1 MIILGN
7 IDLSKFKLRTD
18 LIIENN
24 EVNHKKENINGIEV
38 TSTFKE
44 GNYITISF
52 EDITNFES
60 REKVGKVL
68 EKVLTKI
75 LKQNNIKEE
84 DECLIVGLGNIK
96 STPDSLGVK
105 VINDILITK
114 HLFKFGSVEEGIRK
128 VSSFTP
134 GVMANTGLESSNI
147 IKAIIKEEKPKFII
161 IIDALASLSIDR
173 INKTI
178 QITDTGIHPGSG
190 IGNNRKE
197 ISQKTIGI
205 PVIAIGVPTVVSSTT
220 IVYDT
225 IEYLFKHISY
235 IKDNEDLNK
244 LTFLKSKSYKNKIKD
259 KKLTEEEQNT
269 LLGLFGSLNNIEKR
283 SLINEVLTDINLD
296 LIVTPSEID
305 FLIDKLS
312 NLIASAINNSLHR
325 QISHY

>member
-1 MIILGN
+1 MGN
-7 IDLSKFKLRTD
+7 IDLSKYKLRTD
-18 LIIENN
+18 LIIENQN
-24 EVNHKKENINGIEV
+24 LKHTKETINGIDI
-38 TSTFKE
+38 TSSYQD

-52 EDITNFES
+52 DDITDYES

-68 EKVLTKI
+68 EKELKKI
-75 LKQNNIKEE
+75 IAKNNINHD
-84 DECLIVGLGNIK
+84 DECLIIGLGNIK

-114 HLFKFGSVEEGIRK
+114 HLFKFGTVKPGIRT

-161 IIDALASLSIDR
+161 VIDALASLSVDR

-197 ISQKTIGI
+197 ISKKTIGI
-205 PVIAIGVPTVVSSTT
+205 PVIAIGVPTVVTSTT

-235 IKDNEDLNK
+235 IKEHEELSK
-244 LTFLKSKSYKNKIKD
+244 LTFYKSKNYKDKIKNQ
-259 KKLTEEEQNT
+259 KLTEAEQNT
-269 LLGLFGSLNNIEKR
+269 LLGLFGSLNQKEKR
-283 SLINEVLTDINLD
+283 SLINEVLTDTGLD

-312 NLIASAINNSLHR
+312 NLIACAINNSLHEEV
-325 QISHY
+325 SHY

>member
-1 MIILGN
+1 MGN
-7 IDLSKFKLRTD
+7 IDLNKYHLRTD

-24 EVNHKKENINGIEV
+24 EAIHNKKIEEDIEI
-38 TSTFKE
+38 TSSYKD
-44 GNYITISF
+44 GNYVTIAF
-52 EDITNFES
+52 KDITNFES
-60 REKVGKVL
+60 REKVGKVI
-68 EKVLTKI
+68 EKVLKDILTKN
-75 LKQNNIKEE
+75 KIKED

-96 STPDSLGVK
+96 STPDSLGIK

-114 HLFKFGSVEEGIRK
+114 HLFQFGVVKGGIRK

-147 IKAIIKEEKPKFII
+147 IKAIIKEEKPKFVIV
-161 IIDALASLSIDR
+161 IDALASLSVDR

-197 ISQKTIGI
+197 ISFKTIGI

-235 IKDNEDLNK
+235 IKENESLNK
-244 LTFLKSKSYKNKIKD
+244 LTFKKSKNYKDKIKD
-259 KKLTEEEQNT
+259 KKLTSEEQNT
-269 LLGLFGSLNNIEKR
+269 LLGLFGSLNNLEKR
-283 SLINEVLTDINLD
+283 SLINEVLTDIDLD

-312 NLIASAINNSLHR
+312 NLIASAINNSLHKEV
-325 QISHY
+325 SHY

>member
-1 MIILGN
+1 MGN
-7 IDLSKFKLRTD
+7 IDLSKFRLRTD

-24 EVNHKKENINGIEV
+24 DVIHNKETIDGIEV
-38 TSTFKE
+38 TSSEKD
-44 GNYITISF
+44 GNYVTISF
-52 EDITNFES
+52 EDITNYES

-68 EKVLTKI
+68 EKVLKEI
-75 LKQNNIKEE
+75 LEKNNINED
-84 DECLIVGLGNIK
+84 DECLTIGLGNIK

-105 VINDILITK
+105 VVNDILITK
-114 HLFKFGSVEEGIRK
+114 HLFKYGSVKDGLRK

-161 IIDALASLSIDR
+161 VIDALASLSIDR

-197 ISQKTIGI
+197 ISKNTIGI
-205 PVIAIGVPTVVSSTT
+205 PVIAIGVPTVVTSTT

-235 IKDNEDLNK
+235 IKDNEELNK
-244 LTFLKSKSYKNKIKD
+244 LTFMKSKNYKNKIKD
-259 KKLTEEEQNT
+259 KTLTEEEQNT

-283 SLINEVLTDINLD
+283 SLINEVLTDIDLD

>member
-1 MIILGN
+1 MGK
-7 IDLSKFKLRTD
+7 IDLGKYHLRTD

-24 EVNHKKENINGIEV
+24 NLKHTKENIDGIEI
-38 TSTFKE
+38 TSSYKD
-44 GNYITISF
+44 GNYVTISF
-52 EDITNFES
+52 EDITDFQS
-60 REKVGKVL
+60 RECVGKIL
-68 EKVLTKI
+68 EKELKKI
-75 LKQNNIKEE
+75 LEKNKIKES
-84 DECLIVGLGNIK
+84 DECLIIGLGNIK

-105 VINDILITK
+105 VINDVLVTK
-114 HLFKFGSVEEGIRK
+114 HLFKYGDIKEGVRK

-147 IKAIIKEEKPKFII
+147 IKALVKEEKPDFII
-161 IIDALASLSIDR
+161 VIDALASLSVDR

-197 ISQKTIGI
+197 ISLETIGI
-205 PVIAIGVPTVVSSTT
+205 PVIAIGVPTVVTSTT

-235 IKDNEDLNK
+235 IKDNEEVNK
-244 LTFLKSKSYKNKIKD
+244 LTFMKSKNYKDKIKNRE
-259 KKLTEEEQNT
+259 LTMEEENN
-269 LLGLFGSLNNIEKR
+269 LLGLFGTLNKTEKR
-283 SLINEVLTDINLD
+283 LLINEVLTDIDLD

-312 NLIASAINNSLHR
+312 NMIASAINNSLHKE
-325 QISHY
+325 INHY

>member
-1 MIILGN
+1 MNN
-7 IDLSKFKLRTD
+7 IDLSQYRLRTD

-24 EVNHKKENINGIEV
+24 DISHQKEIINGIEV
-38 TSTFKE
+38 TSSKKD
-44 GNYITISF
+44 GNYVTISF
-52 EDITNFES
+52 EDITNYES
-60 REKVGKVL
+60 REKVGQVL
-68 EKVLTKI
+68 VDI
-75 LKQNNIKEE
+75 LKKIIDDNNIKKD
-84 DECLIVGLGNIK
+84 DECMIIGLGNIK

-114 HLFKFGSVEEGIRK
+114 HLFKFGNVKEGIRK

-161 IIDALASLSIDR
+161 VIDALASLSIDR

-197 ISQKTIGI
+197 ISKNTIGI

-235 IKDNEDLNK
+235 IKDNESINK
-244 LTFLKSKSYKNKIKD
+244 LTFTKSKNYKNKIKD
-259 KKLTEEEQNT
+259 KKLTSEEKNT
-269 LLGLFGSLNNIEKR
+269 LLGLFGSLNNTEKR
-283 SLINEVLTDINLD
+283 TLINEVLTDIDLD

-312 NLIASAINNSLHR
+312 NLIASSINNALHKE
-325 QISHY
+325 INNY

>member
-1 MIILGN
+1 MGN
-7 IDLSKFKLRTD
+7 IDLSKYHLRTD
-18 LIIENN
+18 LIIENQ
-24 EVNHKKENINGIEV
+24 EATHTKKNIDGIDV
-38 TSTFKE
+38 TSSYKD

-52 EDITNFES
+52 EDITDFES

-68 EKVLTKI
+68 EKVLKEI
-75 LKQNNIKEE
+75 LKNNKIKED
-84 DECLIVGLGNIK
+84 DECLIIGLGNIK

-105 VINDILITK
+105 VVSDILITK
-114 HLFKFGSVEEGIRK
+114 HLFKYGNIKDGIRK

-147 IKAIIKEEKPKFII
+147 IKAIIQEEKPQFII
-161 IIDALASLSIDR
+161 VIDALASLSIDR

-197 ISQKTIGI
+197 ISLKTIGI
-205 PVIAIGVPTVVSSTT
+205 PVIAIGVPTVVTSTT

-235 IKDNEDLNK
+235 IKDNESLNK
-244 LTFLKSKSYKNKIKD
+244 LTFTKSKNYKNKIKD
-259 KKLTEEEQNT
+259 RKLTTEEQNT
-269 LLGLFGSLNNIEKR
+269 LLGLFGSLNSIEKR
-283 SLINEVLTDINLD
+283 TLINEVLTDIGLD

-312 NLIASAINNSLHR
+312 NLIASSINNALHR

>member
-1 MIILGN
+1 MGK
-7 IDLSKFKLRTD
+7 IDLSKYHLRTD
-18 LIIENN
+18 LIIENDEATHN
-24 EVNHKKENINGIEV
+24 TKSIEGIEV
-38 TSTFKE
+38 TSSYKD

-60 REKVGKVL
+60 RERVGKVL
-68 EKVLTKI
+68 EKVLKEI
-75 LKQNNIKEE
+75 LEKNKIKED
-84 DECLIVGLGNIK
+84 DECLIIGLGNIK

-105 VINDILITK
+105 VIEDILITK
-114 HLFKFGSVEEGIRK
+114 HLFKYGNVKEGIRK

-147 IKAIIKEEKPKFII
+147 IKAIIKEEQPKFII
-161 IIDALASLSIDR
+161 VIDALASLSIDR

-197 ISQKTIGI
+197 ISPKTVGI
-205 PVIAIGVPTVVSSTT
+205 PVIAIGVPTVVTSTT

-235 IKDNEDLNK
+235 IKENENLNK
-244 LTFLKSKSYKNKIKD
+244 LTFSKSKNYKNKIKD
-259 KKLTEEEQNT
+259 KKLTSEEQNN
-269 LLGLFGSLNNIEKR
+269 LLGLFGSLNNLEKR
-283 SLINEVLTDINLD
+283 SLINEVLTDIDLD

-312 NLIASAINNSLHR
+312 NLIACAINNSLHKE
-325 QISHY
+325 ITHY

>member
-1 MIILGN
+1 MGN
-7 IDLSKFKLRTD
+7 IDLSKYHLRTD

-24 EVNHKKENINGIEV
+24 EATHNTEILEGIEV
-38 TSTFKE
+38 TSSYKD

-52 EDITNFES
+52 EDITNYES

-68 EKVLTKI
+68 EKVLKKI
-75 LKQNNIKEE
+75 LKQNNIKED
-84 DECLIVGLGNIK
+84 DECLIIGLGNIK

-114 HLFKFGSVEEGIRK
+114 HLFKFGSVKEGIRK

-147 IKAIIKEEKPKFII
+147 IKAIIKEEKPKFVIV
-161 IIDALASLSIDR
+161 IDALASLSIDR

-197 ISQKTIGI
+197 ISQNSVGV

-235 IKDNEDLNK
+235 IKDNESLNK
-244 LTFLKSKSYKNKIKD
+244 LTFTKSKNYKNKIKD
-259 KKLTEEEQNT
+259 KKLTFEEQNT
-269 LLGLFGSLNNIEKR
+269 LLGLFGSLNNLEKR

-312 NLIASAINNSLHR
+312 NLIASAINNSLHKEV
-325 QISHY
+325 SHY

>member
-1 MIILGN
+1 MGN
-7 IDLSKFKLRTD
+7 IDLSKYKLRTD
-18 LIIENN
+18 LIIENTTIKHN
-24 EVNHKKENINGIEV
+24 KKTIDGIDIS
-38 TSTFKE
+38 STYKD

-52 EDITNFES
+52 EDITNYES
-60 REKVGKVL
+60 RETVGTVL
-68 EKVLTKI
+68 ETVIKDI
-75 LKQNNIKEE
+75 LLKNNIKDT
-84 DECLIVGLGNIK
+84 DECLVIGLGNIK

-114 HLFKFGSVEEGIRK
+114 HLFKYGKVKDGIRM
-128 VSSFTP
+128 VSAFTP

-161 IIDALASLSIDR
+161 VIDALATLSIDR

-197 ISQKTIGI
+197 ISKKTIGI

-235 IKDNEDLNK
+235 IKDNEELNK
-244 LTFLKSKSYKNKIKD
+244 LTFIKSKNYKQKIKD

-269 LLGLFGSLNNIEKR
+269 LLGLFGTLKDTDKR
-283 SLINEVLTDINLD
+283 ALINEVLTDIDMD

-312 NLIASAINNSLHR
+312 NMIASSINNSLHKE
-325 QISHY
+325 ITHY

>member
-1 MIILGN
+1 MGN
-7 IDLSKFKLRTD
+7 INLGKHHLRTD

-24 EVNHKKENINGIEV
+24 EVIHQSETIDGLEV
-38 TSTFKE
+38 TSSYQD

-52 EDITNFES
+52 EDITNYES
-60 REKVGKVL
+60 RERVGKVL
-68 EKVLTKI
+68 EKLLKEI
-75 LKQNNIKEE
+75 LIKNDIKEE
-84 DECLIVGLGNIK
+84 DECLIIGLGNIK

-114 HLFKFGSVEEGIRK
+114 HLFKYGNVKDGIRK

-161 IIDALASLSIDR
+161 VIDALASLSIDR

-197 ISQKTIGI
+197 ISKKSIGI

-235 IKDNEDLNK
+235 IKENESLNK
-244 LTFLKSKSYKNKIKD
+244 LTFIKSKNYKDKIKNQ
-259 KKLTEEEQNT
+259 KLTEEEQNT
-269 LLGLFGSLNNIEKR
+269 LLGLFGSLNKNEKR

-312 NLIASAINNSLHR
+312 NLIACAINNSLHKEV
-325 QISHY
+325 SHY

>member
-1 MIILGN
+1 MSH
-7 IDLSKFKLRTD
+7 IDLSKFHLRTD
-18 LIIENN
+18 LIIEN
-24 EVNHKKENINGIEV
+24 EKITHQKKEIDGIEI
-38 TSTFKE
+38 TSSYQD

-52 EDITNFES
+52 DDITNYES

-68 EKVLTKI
+68 ENI
-75 LKQNNIKEE
+75 LKDILIKNNITKN
-84 DECLIVGLGNIK
+84 DECLVIGLGNIK

-105 VINDILITK
+105 VTNDILITK
-114 HLFKFGSVEEGIRK
+114 HLFKYGNIKEGIRK

-147 IKAIIKEEKPKFII
+147 IKAIIKEEKPNFVIV
-161 IIDALASLSIDR
+161 IDALASLSIDR

-197 ISQKTIGI
+197 ISQKEVGI

-225 IEYLFKHISY
+225 LEYLFKHISY
-235 IKDNEDLNK
+235 IKENENINK
-244 LTFLKSKSYKNKIKD
+244 LTFIKSKKYKDKIKD

-269 LLGLFGSLNNIEKR
+269 LLGLFGSLNKTEKR
-283 SLINEVLTDINLD
+283 SLINEVLTDIDLD

-312 NLIASAINNSLHR
+312 NLIASAINNSLHEE
-325 QISHY
+325 ITHF

>member
-1 MIILGN
+1 MNQINLGN
-7 IDLSKFKLRTD
+7 YQLRTD

-24 EVNHKKENINGIEV
+24 SINHEKETIEGIEI
-38 TSTFKE
+38 TSSKQD

-52 EDITNFES
+52 EDITNYES
-60 REKVGKVL
+60 REKVGKIL
-68 EKVLTKI
+68 EKE
-75 LKQNNIKEE
+75 IKEILQKNDIKE
-84 DECLIVGLGNIK
+84 NDECLVIGLGNIK

-105 VINDILITK
+105 TVNDLLITK
-114 HLFKFGSVEEGIRK
+114 HLFKYGTVKEGIRK
-128 VSSFTP
+128 VSSFIP
-134 GVMANTGLESSNI
+134 GVMANTGLETSNI
-147 IKAIIKEEKPKFII
+147 IKAIINEEKPKFII
-161 IIDALASLSIDR
+161 VIDALASLSIDR

-197 ISQKTIGI
+197 ISKKTIGI

-235 IKDNEDLNK
+235 IKDNESLNK
-244 LTFLKSKSYKNKIKD
+244 LTFTKSKNYKNKIKD
-259 KKLTEEEQNT
+259 RKLTEEEQNT
-269 LLGLFGSLNNIEKR
+269 LLGLFGSLNELEKR
-283 SLINEVLTDINLD
+283 SLINEVLTDIELD

-312 NLIASAINNSLHR
+312 NLIANAINNSLHTSV
-325 QISHY
+325 SHY

>member
-1 MIILGN
+1 MAK
-7 IDLSKFKLRTD
+7 IDLGKYHLRTD

-24 EVNHKKENINGIEV
+24 EATHQKETIDGIEV
-38 TSTFKE
+38 TSSYKD

-52 EDITNFES
+52 DDITNFES

-68 EKVLTKI
+68 EKVLKKI
-75 LKQNNIKEE
+75 LLKNNIEE
-84 DECLIVGLGNIK
+84 DDECLIIGLGNVK

-114 HLFKFGSVEEGIRK
+114 HLFKYGNVSKGIRK

-161 IIDALASLSIDR
+161 VIDALASLSIDR

-197 ISQKTIGI
+197 ISKKSLGV
-205 PVIAIGVPTVVSSTT
+205 PVIAIGIPTVVSSTT

-235 IKDNEDLNK
+235 IKENESINK
-244 LTFLKSKSYKNKIKD
+244 LTFTKSKNYKNKIKD
-259 KKLTEEEQNT
+259 KTLTEEEQNT
-269 LLGLFGSLNNIEKR
+269 LLGLFGSLNNAEKR

>member
-1 MIILGN
+1 MPN
-7 IDLSKFKLRTD
+7 IDLSKYKLRTD
-18 LIIENN
+18 LIIEDN
-24 EVNHKKENINGIEV
+24 ELVHNKETVDGIDL
-38 TSTFKE
+38 TKSYKD

-52 EDITNFES
+52 EDITNYES

-68 EKVLTKI
+68 EKELKEI
-75 LKQNNIKEE
+75 LNKNNIKED

-114 HLFKFGSVEEGIRK
+114 HLFKYGTVKEGIRK

-161 IIDALASLSIDR
+161 VIDALASLSIDR

-197 ISQKTIGI
+197 ISKKTIGI
-205 PVIAIGVPTVVSSTT
+205 PVIAIGVPTVVTSTT

-225 IEYLFKHISY
+225 LEYLFKHISY
-235 IKDNEDLNK
+235 IKENEELNK
-244 LTFLKSKSYKNKIKD
+244 LTFIKSKNYKNKIKNQ
-259 KKLTEEEQNT
+259 KLTEEEKNT
-269 LLGLFGSLNNIEKR
+269 LLGLFGSLNNTEKR

-312 NLIASAINNSLHR
+312 NMIACSINNSLHKKV
-325 QISHY
+325 SHY

>member
-1 MIILGN
+1 MGN
-7 IDLSKFKLRTD
+7 IDLGKYHLRTD

-24 EVNHKKENINGIEV
+24 EVIHQLEIIDDIKV
-38 TSTFKE
+38 TSSYQD
-44 GNYITISF
+44 GNYITIEF
-52 EDITNFES
+52 EDITNYES

-68 EKVLTKI
+68 EKI
-75 LKQNNIKEE
+75 LKEILIKNNIKED

-105 VINDILITK
+105 TISDLLITK
-114 HLFKFGSVEEGIRK
+114 HLFKYGNVKNGIRK

-147 IKAIIKEEKPKFII
+147 IKAIIKEEKPKFLIV
-161 IIDALASLSIDR
+161 IDALASLSIDR

-197 ISQKTIGI
+197 ISQKSLGI
-205 PVIAIGVPTVVSSTT
+205 PVIAIGVPTVVTSTT

-225 IEYLFKHISY
+225 LEYLYKHISY
-235 IKDNEDLNK
+235 IKENESINK
-244 LTFLKSKSYKNKIKD
+244 LTFIKSKKYKDKIKNQ
-259 KKLTEEEQNT
+259 KLTEEEQNN
-269 LLGLFGSLNNIEKR
+269 LLGLFGSLSNKEKR
-283 SLINEVLTDINLD
+283 LLINEVLTDIDLD
-296 LIVTPSEID
+296 LIVTTSEID

-312 NLIASAINNSLHR
+312 NLIACAINNSLHKEV
-325 QISHY
+325 SHY

>member
-1 MIILGN
+1 MGN
-7 IDLSKFKLRTD
+7 IDLGKQHLRTD
-18 LIIENN
+18 LIIEHK
-24 EVNHKKENINGIEV
+24 EVIHQKETIDGFEV
-38 TSTFKE
+38 TSSYKD

-52 EDITNFES
+52 DDITNYES
-60 REKVGKVL
+60 REKVGKIL
-68 EKVLTKI
+68 EKI
-75 LKQNNIKEE
+75 LKDIFIKNDIKED
-84 DECLIVGLGNIK
+84 DECLIIGLGNIK

-114 HLFKFGSVEEGIRK
+114 HLFKYGTVKDGIRK

-161 IIDALASLSIDR
+161 VIDALASLSIDR

-197 ISQKTIGI
+197 ISKKTIGI
-205 PVIAIGVPTVVSSTT
+205 PVIAIGIPTVVSSTT

-235 IKDNEDLNK
+235 IKENENINK
-244 LTFLKSKSYKNKIKD
+244 LTFIKSKNYKEKIKNQ
-259 KKLTEEEQNT
+259 KLTNEEQNT
-269 LLGLFGSLNNIEKR
+269 LLGLFGTLTKNEKR
-283 SLINEVLTDINLD
+283 SLINEVLTDIDLD

-312 NLIASAINNSLHR
+312 NLIACAINNSLHKEVT
-325 QISHY
+325 HY

>member
-1 MIILGN
+1 MGQINLG
-7 IDLSKFKLRTD
+7 KFKLRTD

-24 EVNHKKENINGIEV
+24 ELTHTKETIDGIEV
-38 TSTFKE
+38 TSSYQD
-44 GNYITISF
+44 GNYITITF
-52 EDITNFES
+52 EDITDFEA
-60 REKVGKVL
+60 RERIGRVL
-68 EKVLTKI
+68 EKVLIQI
-75 LKQNNIKEE
+75 LDQNEIKET
-84 DECLIVGLGNIK
+84 DECMIIGLGNIK

-105 VINDILITK
+105 VVSDILITK
-114 HLFKFGSVEEGIRK
+114 HLFKYANVKEGIRK

-147 IKAIIKEEKPKFII
+147 IKAIVNEEKPKFVIV
-161 IIDALASLSIDR
+161 IDALASLSIDR

-197 ISQKTIGI
+197 ISKKTIGI
-205 PVIAIGVPTVVSSTT
+205 PVIAIGVPTVVTSKT

-235 IKDNEDLNK
+235 IKDNESINK
-244 LTFLKSKSYKNKIKD
+244 LTFTKSKNYKNKIKD
-259 KKLTEEEQNT
+259 KKLTPEEKNT
-269 LLGLFGSLNNIEKR
+269 LLGLFGSLNNLEKR
-283 SLINEVLTDINLD
+283 SLINEVLTDIDLD

-312 NLIASAINNSLHR
+312 NLIASAINNALHKE
-325 QISHY
+325 INNY

>member
-1 MIILGN
+1 MGQ
-7 IDLSKFKLRTD
+7 IDLGKFKLRTD

-24 EVNHKKENINGIEV
+24 ELTHTKETIDGIEV
-38 TSTFKE
+38 TSSYQD
-44 GNYITISF
+44 GNYITITF
-52 EDITNFES
+52 EDITDFES
-60 REKVGKVL
+60 REKVGQVL
-68 EKVLTKI
+68 EKVLKQI
-75 LKQNNIKEE
+75 LEKNEIKEN
-84 DECLIVGLGNIK
+84 DECMIIGLGNIK

-105 VINDILITK
+105 VVSDILITK
-114 HLFKFGSVEEGIRK
+114 HLFKYGNIKEGIRK

-147 IKAIIKEEKPKFII
+147 IKAIINEEKPKFVIV
-161 IIDALASLSIDR
+161 IDALASLSIDR

-197 ISQKTIGI
+197 ISKKTIGI
-205 PVIAIGVPTVVSSTT
+205 PVIAIGVPTVVTSTT

-235 IKDNEDLNK
+235 IKNNQELNK
-244 LTFLKSKSYKNKIKD
+244 LTFFKSKNYKNKIKNQS
-259 KKLTEEEQNT
+259 LTEEEQNT
-269 LLGLFGSLNNIEKR
+269 LLGLFGTLNDIEKR

-312 NLIASAINNSLHR
+312 NMIASSINNSLHKEV
-325 QISHY
+325 SHY

>member
-1 MIILGN
+1 MRN
-7 IDLSKFKLRTD
+7 IDLSKFHLRTD

-24 EVNHKKENINGIEV
+24 EAMHTKETIEGIEV
-38 TSTFKE
+38 TSSYKD

-52 EDITNFES
+52 EDITNYES

-68 EKVLTKI
+68 EKVLKEI
-75 LKQNNIKEE
+75 LDKNNINEN
-84 DECLIVGLGNIK
+84 DECLIIGLGNIK

-114 HLFKFGSVEEGIRK
+114 HLFKYGNVKEGIRK

-161 IIDALASLSIDR
+161 VIDALASLSIDR

-197 ISQKTIGI
+197 ISKQTLGI
-205 PVIAIGVPTVVSSTT
+205 PVIAIGVPTVVTSTT

-225 IEYLFKHISY
+225 LEYLFKHISY
-235 IKDNEDLNK
+235 IKDNEELNK
-244 LTFLKSKSYKNKIKD
+244 LTFIKSKNYKDKIKN
-259 KKLTEEEQNT
+259 KKLTEQEKNT
-269 LLGLFGSLNNIEKR
+269 LLGLFGSLNDTEKR
-283 SLINEVLTDINLD
+283 LLINEVLTDIDMD

-312 NLIASAINNSLHR
+312 NMIASAINNSLHKE
-325 QISHY
+325 ISHY